1 MPTYTNTSSALI
13 QLINSGVMFGPNE
26 VKEVYEYFDL
36 TEDATGSIILSSH
49 APYWNP
55 ILSDSNVTGTNETK
69 TVTLTTHEGSSVR
82 VVYVSGN
89 VTMFLNSTSNT
100 PGMRIRESFIL
111 DNRGKIYRLLF
122 TFVGAGEVQV
132 QENL

>member
-1 MPTYTNTSSALI
+1 MPTYTNNSGSLI
-13 QLINSGVMFGPNE
+13 QLINSGVMFRPNE
-26 VKEVYEYFDL
+26 IKELYDYLDL
-36 TEDATGSIILSSH
+36 TEDPTGSITLTSH

-55 ILSDSNVTGTNETK
+55 ILSDNNVTGTDENK
-69 TVTLTTHEGSSVR
+69 TIDLSTHDASSVR
-82 VVYVSGN
+82 VIYISGD
-89 VTMFLNSTSNT
+89 VTMFLNSLSNT
-100 PGMRIRESFIL
+100 PGMRIRENITL